1 MSDRPLLL
9 VSNDDGVD
17 AAGIIALREALATFA
32 DVYTVAPQTEQ
43 SAKSHSIT
51 LHHPLRFHEVEK
63 RVWAVDGTPADC
75 VYVAFFLKDLLPRRP
90 DLVALDCLLQL
101 FFEYGGGC
109 AVREAL
115 L

>member
-17 AAGIIALREALATFA
+17 AVGIIALRQALSTFA

-51 LHHPLRFHEVEK
+51 LHHPLR
-63 RVWAVDGTPADC
+63 
-75 VYVAFFLKDLLPRRP
+75 
-90 DLVALDCLLQL
+90 
-101 FFEYGGGC
+101 
-109 AVREAL
+109 
-115 L
+115 

>member
-17 AAGIIALREALATFA
+17 AAGIIALRGALATFA

-51 LHHPLRFHEVEK
+51 LHSVGNL
-63 RVWAVDGTPADC
+63 C
-75 VYVAFFLKDLLPRRP
+75 
-90 DLVALDCLLQL
+90 
-101 FFEYGGGC
+101 
-109 AVREAL
+109 
-115 L
+115 